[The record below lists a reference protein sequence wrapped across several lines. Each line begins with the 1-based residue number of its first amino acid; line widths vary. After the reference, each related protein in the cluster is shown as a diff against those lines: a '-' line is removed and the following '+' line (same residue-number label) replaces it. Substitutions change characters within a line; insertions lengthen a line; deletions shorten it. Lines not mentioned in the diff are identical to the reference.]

1 MLRSFGC
8 SRVNGSALLSTA
20 FTSVGLAVVRF
31 AVLGFPLALWFAPAA
46 QATEHANDYIKL
58 PSNAPRPIPPPKVFN
73 RFQPKTPAKLAPPKP
88 QVAAQDTQP
97 PAQTPLAQTPLAE
110 TPPAETPSAETPP
123 VETALAEI
131 ENDTFFEITGG
142 VVVPYV
148 LEGDA
153 ADGGRLDS
161 DKPYFYAEIT
171 AQVKRFG
178 VYTTVWQDT
187 ESQLDFDEYYGYW
200 VFNKQYNLLLSYG
213 SQYAYFG
220 SYDTNLLSIALTED
234 LGSISSDQ
242 LLMLSAETENL
253 SARLFGYRGEAY
265 DYIEGDDDDD
275 DEELIYEKNRYGVD
289 FSVTGDGGYLG
300 ISWVSHIADA
310 DPFIPH
316 DGLRSIPGLATYA
329 SYQGD
334 GWWLSTEYV
343 QSLKHLKEGAL
354 DGDITWPAK
363 PSAWH
368 IEIGLDTGEES
379 ALALLWSQSQ
389 NAEQLYMDSELIG
402 LAYQANLWRSLYGI
416 LEASRT
422 KDFEG
427 EPQKLIQLELEYS
440 F

>member
-1 MLRSFGC
+1 MFFRGGVKCKRACALILGC
-8 SRVNGSALLSTA
+8 LASAST
-20 FTSVGLAVVRF
+20 LAT
-31 AVLGFPLALWFAPAA
+31 G
-46 QATEHANDYIKL
+46 HADDYIKL
-58 PSNAPRPIPPPKVFN
+58 PSNAPQPIPPPKVFN
-73 RFQPKTPAKLAPPKP
+73 RFQPKTPATL
-88 QVAAQDTQP
+88 VATRQQRV
-97 PAQTPLAQTPLAE
+97 
-110 TPPAETPSAETPP
+110 TPSADTATKIDRARIETDSPIP
-123 VETALAEI
+123 VP
-131 ENDTFFEITGG
+131 NQDTFLAISGG
-142 VVVPYV
+142 LVAPFV
-148 LEGDA
+148 LEGSA

-161 DKPYFYAEIT
+161 DQPYFYSEIT
-171 AQVKRFG
+171 AQFKRFG
-178 VYTTVWQDT
+178 LYTTLWQDT
-187 ESQLDFDEYYGYW
+187 ESQLDFDEYYAYW
-200 VFNKQYNLLLSYG
+200 ILNKRHNIQLSYG

-234 LGSISSDQ
+234 LGSLSSDQ
-242 LLMLSAETENL
+242 MLMLSAETNNL
-253 SARLFGYRGEAY
+253 SARVFGYRGEAY
-265 DYIEGDDDDD
+265 DYIEGNDDDD

-289 FSVTGDGGYLG
+289 FSVNGNDGYLG

-329 SYQGD
+329 SYEGD
-334 GWWLSTEYV
+334 GWWLGAEYI
-343 QSLKHLKEGAL
+343 QALKHLEEGDL

-427 EPQKLIQLELEYS
+427 APQKLIQLELEYS